1 MRHRYPRQEHDMT
14 TTELLT
20 PEEVAELLKVHPGTL
35 ENWRVRGEGP
45 PFVKLGNK
53 RRSPV
58 RYRRKD
64 VDDWIYTD
72 VKRVK

>member
-1 MRHRYPRQEHDMT
+1 MN

-20 PEEVAELLKVHPGTL
+20 PEQVAEMLQVHPGTL
-35 ENWRVRGEGP
+35 ENWRVKGEGP
-45 PFVKLGNK
+45 PFVKLGGK

-64 VDDWIYTD
+64 VEDWIYTD
-72 VKRVK
+72 VKRAKP

>member
-1 MRHRYPRQEHDMT
+1 MT
-14 TTELLT
+14 TAELLT
-20 PEEVAELLKVHPGTL
+20 PEQVAEMLQVHPGTL

-58 RYRRKD
+58 RYRRQD
-64 VDDWIYTD
+64 VEDWIYTD
-72 VKRVK
+72 VKRDEKK

>member
-1 MRHRYPRQEHDMT
+1 MT

-20 PEEVAELLKVHPGTL
+20 PEQVAEMLQVHPGTL
-35 ENWRVRGEGP
+35 ENWRVKGEGP
-45 PFVKLGNK
+45 PFVKLGGK

-64 VDDWIYTD
+64 VEDWIYTD
-72 VKRVK
+72 VKRAGHEKR

>member
-1 MRHRYPRQEHDMT
+1 MT

-20 PEEVAELLKVHPGTL
+20 PEEVADLLKVHPGTL

-53 RRSPV
+53 RRSAV
-58 RYRRKD
+58 RYRRSA
-64 VDDWIYTD
+64 VEDWMFTD
-72 VKRVK
+72 TKRDSAGGKSA

>member
-1 MRHRYPRQEHDMT
+1 MT

-20 PEEVAELLKVHPGTL
+20 PEQVAEMLQVHPGTL

-64 VDDWIYTD
+64 VEDWI
-72 VKRVK
+72 

>member
-1 MRHRYPRQEHDMT
+1 MT

-20 PEEVAELLKVHPGTL
+20 PEEVADLLKVHPGTL

-53 RRSPV
+53 RRSAV
-58 RYRRKD
+58 RYRRAD
-64 VDDWIYTD
+64 VENWIFAD
-72 VKRVK
+72 MKRDSAGGKRP

>member
-1 MRHRYPRQEHDMT
+1 MT

-20 PEEVAELLKVHPGTL
+20 PEEVADLLKVHLGTL

-64 VDDWIYTD
+64 IEDWIYTD
-72 VKRVK
+72 VKRDKP

>member
-1 MRHRYPRQEHDMT
+1 M

-20 PEEVAELLKVHPGTL
+20 PEEVAEILKVHPGTL

-53 RRSPV
+53 RRSAV
-58 RYRRKD
+58 RYRRQD
-64 VDDWIYTD
+64 VENWIYTD
-72 VKRVK
+72 MKREAGGKRP